1 MWMDAICS
9 VARATGANQVIL
21 DPVQWTYGGRR
32 NCLYVCLCLIT
43 VEARTSTTWQGEGLT
58 GGVGS
63 RHSNADGGS
72 GLCQVPLQPGVYTRE
87 EEIR

>member
-21 DPVQWTYGGRR
+21 DPVQWTYEGEKKLFIRLFLSDYCGGQD
-32 NCLYVCLCLIT
+32 LHHM
-43 VEARTSTTWQGEGLT
+43 AGERLT

-63 RHSNADGGS
+63 RHSNADGGR